1 MSEFKVVRENLYVFI
16 DSLRLDNTKHF
27 VIALE
32 SEKEINWGDES
43 YEYDEYELIP
53 VLKNDIIVYAWIE
66 DLEEI

>member
-1 MSEFKVVRENLYVFI
+1 MSEFKIVKERLYSFV
-16 DSLRLDNTKHF
+16 DSLRLEKTKHF

-53 VLKNDIIVYAWIE
+53 VLKNDSIVYAWIE